1 MHILSLIY
9 PMAALVFLTFIM
21 VYLLWV
27 LRVKAVRAREISPR
41 YFKLNRGGEL
51 PEGVTRVTQNYNNL
65 LELPILFY
73 TVCIIAIVL
82 NYIAPNPSV
91 PNPSIPN
98 QSAEYFI
105 YHAWAFV
112 VLRFLHSYIHTT
124 YNHIL
129 HRLYAFSLSSFV
141 LLLMWVK
148 VVLIVSEII

>member
-1 MHILSLIY
+1 MQILSLIY

-21 VYLLWV
+21 LYLLWT

-51 PEGVTRVTQNYNNL
+51 PEGITAVTQNYNNL

-73 TVCIIAIVL
+73 AVCIVAIIL
-82 NYIAPNPSV
+82 DLI
-91 PNPSIPN
+91 IPN

-112 VLRFLHSYIHTT
+112 ALRFLHTYIHTT

-129 HRLYAFSLSSFV
+129 HRLYVFALSSFV
-141 LLLMWVK
+141 LLSMWVK
-148 VVLIVSEII
+148 VVLIVSENI

>member
-1 MHILSLIY
+1 MQLYHLIY

-21 VYLLWV
+21 LYLLWF
-27 LRVKAVRAREISPR
+27 LRVKAVRARDISPR

-51 PEGVTRVTQNYNNL
+51 PESVTAVTQNYNNL

-73 TVCIIAIVL
+73 AVCIIAIIL
-82 NYIAPNPSV
+82 NPIVANPNV
-91 PNPSIPN
+91 PN

-112 VLRFLHSYIHTT
+112 ALRYLHSYIHTT

-129 HRLYAFSLSSFV
+129 HRLYVFALSSFV
-141 LLLMWVK
+141 LLSMWVK
-148 VVLIVSEII
+148 VVLIVSEKL

>member
-1 MHILSLIY
+1 MQILSLIY
-9 PMAALVFLTFIM
+9 PMVALVFLTFFM

-27 LRVKAVRAREISPR
+27 MRVKAVRAREISPR

-51 PEGVTRVTQNYNNL
+51 PEGVTAVTQNYNNL

-73 TVCIIAIVL
+73 AVCIVAIIL
-82 NYIAPNPSV
+82 
-91 PNPSIPN
+91 N

-112 VLRFLHSYIHTT
+112 ALRFLHTYIHTT

-129 HRLYAFSLSSFV
+129 HRLYVFALSSFV
-141 LLLMWVK
+141 LLSMWVK
-148 VVLIVSEII
+148 VVLIVSENI